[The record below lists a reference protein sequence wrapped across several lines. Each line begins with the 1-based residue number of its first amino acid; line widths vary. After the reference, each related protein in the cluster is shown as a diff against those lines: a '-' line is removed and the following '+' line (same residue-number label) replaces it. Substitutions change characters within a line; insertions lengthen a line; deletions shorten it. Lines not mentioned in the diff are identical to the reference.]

1 MNQDYLLAW
10 VLLYTLFV
18 AIVFYSLGVN
28 AGRRDGWL
36 KGRAAG
42 MRISRDRQASK

>member
-28 AGRRDGWL
+28 AGRRDGYF

-42 MRISRDRQASK
+42 MRISRERQGSK